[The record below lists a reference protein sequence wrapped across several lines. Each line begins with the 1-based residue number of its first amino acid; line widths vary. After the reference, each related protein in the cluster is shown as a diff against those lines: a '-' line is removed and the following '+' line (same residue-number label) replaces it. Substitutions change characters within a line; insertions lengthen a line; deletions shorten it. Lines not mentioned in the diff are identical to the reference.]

1 MSEARLKADPY
12 KHIILAWELN
22 QKPVG
27 KGLFKIANLPD
38 PSKDQLKEWKRFAR
52 RLAREIYLAATEKKG
67 LLVESDTS
75 LETGF
80 AKTEG
85 DTD

>member
-27 KGLFKIANLPD
+27 KGLFKLANLPN
-38 PSKDQLKEWKRFAR
+38 PSKDQLKEWQRFAR
-52 RLAREIYLAATEKKG
+52 RLAREIYLAAAEKKG
-67 LLVESDTS
+67 LLAESDT
-75 LETGF
+75 E
-80 AKTEG
+80 TEG